1 VVADEE
7 RDEDEATEAEA
18 KGELVAVAQRWHD
31 VGRTM
36 HTRGF
41 SFMLYD
47 LICDIR
53 IRTRGAMIPI

>member
-1 VVADEE
+1 MVADEE
-7 RDEDEATEAEA
+7 RVEDEAMGAEA
-18 KGELVAVAQRWHD
+18 KGELVAVAQRRHD

-47 LICDIR
+47 LVCDIR
-53 IRTRGAMIPI
+53 IHTRGAKIPI

>member
-1 VVADEE
+1 MVADEE
-7 RDEDEATEAEA
+7 RDEDEAMEVEA
-18 KGELVAVAQRWHD
+18 KGELVAVAQRRHD

-41 SFMLYD
+41 RFMLYD

-53 IRTRGAMIPI
+53 IRTRGANIPT